1 MSKAAAGALAVFL
14 LLEAAGLL
22 PAQQEEL
29 TVTRSV
35 DWETGTLILD
45 LSLPIDIRDLQPDSR
60 FQAERKLANL
70 LPALFVESVI
80 PIPFDSYRT
89 IGERIKEDQR
99 LFQAL
104 NDTALASVEK
114 RQASLARDLEEV
126 RVQYRFPFYGP
137 GGLAGPLVAH
147 SRASPLRR
155 VIGFVPSRNFSGLVI
170 YARGEL
176 PAHGKDIRQ
185 HVRPAL
191 FPKLY
196 DGDMNLVL
204 SVEMCDPAF
213 LRKWGMAAY
222 TYSEEE
228 SLFRERIGT
237 APLRA
242 VARGVFGINATDII
256 VPTEAVRR
264 LLSRE
269 ANQALLQE
277 GRILIIVDPP

>member
-1 MSKAAAGALAVFL
+1 MSKAAVGALILFL
-14 LLEAAGLL
+14 LLAAAGFL
-22 PAQQEEL
+22 PAQQEEIA
-29 TVTRSV
+29 VTRSV

-89 IGERIKEDQR
+89 IGERIKEDQG
-99 LFQAL
+99 LFQVL
-104 NDTALASVEK
+104 SDTALASVEK

-126 RVQYRFPFYGP
+126 QVQYRFPFYGP
-137 GGLAGPLVAH
+137 GGLVGPLIAH
-147 SRASPLRR
+147 SRARPLRR

-185 HVRPAL
+185 RVHPAL

-196 DGDMNLVL
+196 DEDMNLFL
-204 SVEMCDPAF
+204 SVEMCDPTF
-213 LRKWGMAAY
+213 LRRWGMAAY

-228 SLFRERIGT
+228 GPFQERIGT
-237 APLRA
+237 APLRT

-256 VPTEAVRR
+256 IPTEAVRR
-264 LLSRE
+264 LLCRE
-269 ANQALLQE
+269 ANQALLRE